1 MHFNMLFNTAL
12 QIFKDNLSETLW
24 LTCTFFIK
32 QKLNTV
38 FIKVPTHTKDS
49 RGWV

>member
-1 MHFNMLFNTAL
+1 MLPNTAL
-12 QIFKDNLSETLW
+12 QIFKKNFSEILW

-38 FIKVPTHTKDS
+38 FIKVTTHTSDS
-49 RGWV
+49 RG

>member
-1 MHFNMLFNTAL
+1 MYFNMLLNTAL
-12 QIFKDNLSETLW
+12 QIFKKNVAEILW
-24 LTCTFFIK
+24 LTCTFFIR

-38 FIKVPTHTKDS
+38 FIKLSTHTSES